1 MVGTLGHR
9 CDDERGITVRQRYGG
24 TPVRV
29 PVVLLVMTLCGA
41 LLAGCAVGP
50 SQRPPVA
57 VRGEL
62 LPAAPPSAA
71 PEPLTD
77 PHALPEP
84 EGLRG
89 GPAFADCTAEVVAGL
104 AAAGTP
110 VPPDRQL
117 SVGCGRLTVPADR
130 SRPDLGP
137 ARLGLTRVTTPGA
150 PADLPA
156 LVVLGDTG
164 TDGSARAAVA
174 LAARMPAELLQ
185 TYQVVGMDRRGAGED
200 LLDCAPVDAR
210 AALLDAAPDRT
221 DEATMAAL
229 LERSR
234 SIVQDCYLLLSG
246 TLTSYRTDS
255 TAADLESLR
264 SALGPARLNLLG
276 IGDGADAAAGWVV
289 RHPGA
294 AGRVVLDGPG
304 DPTLEDPAR
313 TEAATAAA
321 ESAFDAFATACAA
334 GPDCPLG
341 PDPRATVTG
350 LLDRLG
356 SAALPVGDGDAV
368 TAGATVRAVRSVLA
382 QPARWPELQAALA
395 AARDGDAAGLV
406 RLLVPLGGPQGR
418 FDAALATRCNDS
430 RVRITPGE
438 AAELAG
444 DWAERFPLFG
454 VAAAQQL
461 VACGPWPSG
470 GPVAPSGPQGGAPP
484 PVLVIG
490 TAQDPR
496 SAQSGADRTAELL
509 GDGRVVRWQGAGTG
523 AYGRTPCVTEVV
535 DRALVEGRAPV
546 EPVVCPP

>member
-1 MVGTLGHR
+1 MHR
-9 CDDERGITVRQRYGG
+9 RDDERGITVRQRCGG
-24 TPVRV
+24 TPVGV
-29 PVVLLVMTLCGA
+29 PVVLLVLTLCGA

-62 LPAAPPSAA
+62 LPAAPPPTAA
-71 PEPLTD
+71 GPAAD
-77 PHALPEP
+77 PDALPEI
-84 EGLRG
+84 EEVRG
-89 GPAFADCTAEVVAGL
+89 GPAFTDCTADVLAGL

-110 VPPDRQL
+110 VPPDREL
-117 SVGCGRLTVPADR
+117 AVGCGRLTVPADR

-137 ARLGLTRVTTPGA
+137 ARLGLTRVTTPDA

-164 TDGSARAAVA
+164 TDGSARAAAAV
-174 LAARMPAELLQ
+174 AARMPAEVLAA
-185 TYQVVGMDRRGAGED
+185 YQVVGMDRRGAGED
-200 LLDCAPVDAR
+200 LLDCAPIDAR
-210 AALLDAAPDRT
+210 AALLDAAPDRW
-221 DEATMAAL
+221 DEPAMSAL
-229 LERSR
+229 LDRSR

-246 TLTSYRTDS
+246 TLTSYRATS
-255 TAADLESLR
+255 TADDLESLR

-276 IGDGADAAAGWVV
+276 IGDGADAAAGWVA

-294 AGRVVLDGPG
+294 VGRVVLDGPG
-304 DPTLEDPAR
+304 DPTLDDPAR

-321 ESAFDAFATACAA
+321 EAAFDAFATACAA

-356 SAALPVGDGDAV
+356 RTALPVGDGDAV

-395 AARDGDAAGLV
+395 AADGGDAAGLV
-406 RLLVPLGGPQGR
+406 RLLAPLGGPQGR

-438 AAELAG
+438 AADLAG
-444 DWAERFPLFG
+444 DWSERFPLFG
-454 VAAAQQL
+454 SAAAQQL
-461 VACGPWPSG
+461 VSCGPWPSG
-470 GPVAPSGPQGGAPP
+470 GPVPPSAPQGGAPP
-484 PVLVIG
+484 PVLVLG
-490 TAQDPR
+490 TAHDPR
-496 SAQSGADRTAELL
+496 TAQSGAERTAEQL

-523 AYGRTPCVTEVV
+523 AYGRTPCVTAVV
-535 DRALVEGRAPV
+535 DRALVDGRAPA